1 MFARCVQ
8 SMLDAGGPS
17 TKSPIASLAYRR
29 RSRAVDDRCA
39 VDVGHDATLLDA
51 VQERRKPWF
60 GAPRNA
66 ARDERS
72 ALERKYP
79 CGSGGLVAAPELL
92 QRGECVL

>member
-1 MFARCVQ
+1 MQ
-8 SMLDAGGPS
+8 
-17 TKSPIASLAYRR
+17 SPIASLADRS

-39 VDVGHDATLLDA
+39 VDVGDDATLLDA
-51 VQERRKPWF
+51 VQKRRKPRF
-60 GAPRNA
+60 SAPPNA

-72 ALERKYP
+72 VLERKYP